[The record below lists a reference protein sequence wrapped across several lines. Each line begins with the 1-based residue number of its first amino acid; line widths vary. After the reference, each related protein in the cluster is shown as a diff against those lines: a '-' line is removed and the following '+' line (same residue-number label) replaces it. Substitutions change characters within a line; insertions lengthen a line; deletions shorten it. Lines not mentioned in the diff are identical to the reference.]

1 MIRRSISKSLLVNLI
16 AVMLGICTASIA
28 SAADI
33 YGNAEQVST
42 NTLMD
47 LSLEELM
54 DIEVTTVSSHP
65 QKFSEVAAAVFVITQ
80 DDIRRSGA
88 TSIPEALRMA
98 PGVQVARVGTDKWS
112 ISVRGFNGRFANK
125 LQVLMDGR
133 SVYTPLFSGVIW
145 SQQDTFIED
154 IERIEVI
161 RGPGATVWGANAMN
175 GVINIITK
183 KAADT
188 QGVLLTAGGG
198 SFERG
203 FVGARYGGKLG
214 EHTPFR
220 VYAKGFSRD
229 NTTTLAGANANDTWH
244 SARTGFRLDH
254 TSGIDEFTVQ
264 GDMFINS
271 IGDSLNQPLL
281 TLPFSRLDMVNAK
294 EKGGNIRFRWD
305 RHYSAESSIMLQIYY
320 DRIHNQ
326 LVPST
331 KYAESFDIDFRHRLP
346 ILDRHDVTWGTNFR
360 LYNNKVNDTALLTFN
375 PRQGTNHFVS
385 AFIRDE
391 IMLLPD
397 QLKMTLGVRLGHND
411 FTGVEVQPDVRL
423 MWTPNEQNSIWL
435 SIARAVRTPSR
446 GEEDVTINSRVVQA
460 LPGLPNSSVPI
471 MMAINGSN
479 KYGSEKLI
487 AYELGYRHQFTSQA
501 SIDIAGF
508 FNDYSQL
515 RDFSFGVMRSGS
527 GIIPHQVLPIFFNN
541 QASAH
546 SYGGEVSVDW
556 RLHERWRLQGNYSY
570 QEINV
575 NSSAE
580 FSRIDSTVGGAG
592 SANPH
597 HQLSFRS
604 NYDLSD
610 KVEFNLWLRYVSNLP
625 FYNIKDYVTM
635 DARFAW
641 KPVQNVELYL
651 VGQNLLTQNHRES
664 QSDFIPSLPTRIPR
678 GIYVGATYASSTTI

>member
-1 MIRRSISKSLLVNLI
+1 MIIPAICKSLLVNLI
-16 AVMLGICTASIA
+16 TVMVIVCISNIVNATGV
-28 SAADI
+28 
-33 YGNAEQVST
+33 YGNAEQVSIDK
-42 NTLMD
+42 LID
-47 LSLEELM
+47 LSIEELM
-54 DIEVTTVSSHP
+54 NIEVTTVSSHP
-65 QKFSEVAAAVFVITQ
+65 QKVSEVASAVFVITQ

-183 KAADT
+183 KAVDT

-203 FVGARYGGKLG
+203 FFGARYGGKLG

-229 NTTTLAGANANDTWH
+229 HTTTLAGANANDTWH
-244 SARTGFRLDH
+244 SARAGFRLDH
-254 TSGIDEFTVQ
+254 TRGIDEFILQ
-264 GDMFINS
+264 GDIFINS
-271 IGDSLNQPLL
+271 IGDSVNQPIL
-281 TLPFSRLDMVNAK
+281 TPPFTRLDIVNAK

-305 RHYSAESSIMLQIYY
+305 RHYSAESSTMLQIYY
-320 DRIHNQ
+320 DRVHNQ

-331 KYAESFDIDFRHRLP
+331 KYAESFDVDFRHRFP
-346 ILDRHDVTWGTNFR
+346 ILERHDVIWGVNYR
-360 LYNNKVNDTALLTFN
+360 LYNNNVRDTELTSFI
-375 PRQGTNHFVS
+375 PRQGTNHIFS
-385 AFIRDE
+385 AFVRDE

-397 QLKMTLGVRLGHND
+397 QLRLTLGVRLGHND
-411 FTGVEVQPDVRL
+411 FTGLEVQPDARL
-423 MWTPNEQNSIWL
+423 MWTLDQKNSVWL
-435 SIARAVRTPSR
+435 SVARAVRTPSR
-446 GEEDVTINSRVVQA
+446 GENDAFINFGSAQS
-460 LPGLPNSSVPI
+460 LPGLQNSSLPI
-471 MMAINGSN
+471 MMAVQGSSN
-479 KYGSEKLI
+479 YGSEKLI
-487 AYELGYRHQFTSQA
+487 AYELGYRHQFTTQA
-501 SIDIAGF
+501 SINVAGF

-515 RDFSFGVMRSGS
+515 RDFNFGTIRP
-527 GIIPHQVLPIFFNN
+527 GIGIQQHLVLPIFFNN

-556 RLHERWRLQGNYSY
+556 RVHERWRLQGNYSY
-570 QEINV
+570 LNISV

-580 FSRIDSTVGGAG
+580 FSQIDATTGGAHK
-592 SANPH
+592 ANPH
-597 HQLSFRS
+597 HQISFRS
-604 NYDLSD
+604 NYDLSE
-610 KVEFNLWLRYVSNLP
+610 KVELNLWLRYVSSLP
-625 FYNIKDYVTM
+625 FYNIRDYVTM
-635 DARFAW
+635 DAKLAW
-641 KPVQNVELYL
+641 KPVHNIEFFL
-651 VGQNLLTQNHRES
+651 VGQNLFSQNHRES

-678 GIYVGATYASSTTI
+678 GIYVGATLRF

>member
-1 MIRRSISKSLLVNLI
+1 MMIPAICKSLPVNLI
-16 AVMLGICTASIA
+16 TVMIIVCISNIA
-28 SAADI
+28 NATGV
-33 YGNAEQVST
+33 YGNAEQVG
-42 NTLMD
+42 MD
-47 LSLEELM
+47 KLIGLSIEELM
-54 DIEVTTVSSHP
+54 NVEVTTVSSHP
-65 QKFSEVAAAVFVITQ
+65 QKVSEVASAVFVITQ

-98 PGVQVARVGTDKWS
+98 PGVQVARLGTDKWS

-183 KAADT
+183 KAVDT

-203 FVGARYGGKLG
+203 FFGARYGGKLG
-214 EHTPFR
+214 EQTPFR

-229 NTTTLAGANANDTWH
+229 HTTTLAGANANDTWH
-244 SARTGFRLDH
+244 SARAGFRLDH
-254 TSGIDEFTVQ
+254 TRGIDEFILQ
-264 GDMFINS
+264 GDIFINS
-271 IGDSLNQPLL
+271 IGDSVNQPILAP
-281 TLPFSRLDMVNAK
+281 PFSRLDTVNAK

-305 RHYSAESSIMLQIYY
+305 RHYSAASSTMLQIYY

-331 KYAESFDIDFRHRLP
+331 KYAESFDVDFRHRLP
-346 ILDRHDVTWGTNFR
+346 ILDRHDVIWGVNYR
-360 LYNNKVNDTALLTFN
+360 LYNNNVRDTELTNFI
-375 PRQGTNHFVS
+375 PRQGTNHIFS
-385 AFIRDE
+385 AFVRDE

-397 QLKMTLGVRLGHND
+397 QLRLTLGVRLGHND
-411 FTGVEVQPDVRL
+411 FTGLEVQPDARL
-423 MWTPNEQNSIWL
+423 MWTLDQQNSVWL
-435 SIARAVRTPSR
+435 SVARAVRTPSR
-446 GEEDVTINSRVVQA
+446 GENDAFINFGSAQS
-460 LPGLPNSSVPI
+460 LPGLQNSSLPI
-471 MMAINGSN
+471 MMAVQGSSN
-479 KYGSEKLI
+479 YGSEKLI

-501 SIDIAGF
+501 SIDVAGF

-515 RDFSFGVMRSGS
+515 RDFNFGTIRP
-527 GIIPHQVLPIFFNN
+527 GIGIQQHLVLPIFFNN

-556 RLHERWRLQGNYSY
+556 RVHERWRLQGNYSY
-570 QEINV
+570 LNISV

-580 FSRIDSTVGGAG
+580 FSQIDATTGGAHK
-592 SANPH
+592 ANPR
-597 HQLSFRS
+597 HQISFRS
-604 NYDLSD
+604 NYDLSE
-610 KVEFNLWLRYVSNLP
+610 KVELNLWLRYVSSLP

-635 DARFAW
+635 DARLAW
-641 KPVQNVELYL
+641 KPVHNVEFFL
-651 VGQNLLTQNHRES
+651 VGQNLFSQNHRES

-678 GIYVGATYASSTTI
+678 GIYVGATLRF